1 MSFSNKDVQEALHKN
16 FACVVENTAGDEV
29 AGSSFA
35 HSPKDPP
42 PSCIRGNGE
51 HNLQMLFLTPKG
63 ELLHGV
69 AGFVEPTDLLDEI
82 AFGAEVARLVAK
94 QNTADRAD
102 VVRYRHEKALEAL
115 AKEPIKG
122 AFARFEIDR
131 RTDDHRFFIAHPL
144 LPIANFRPEMMV
156 GNAKTFFGSSQG
168 TPPKKKIGATD
179 GRDDTK
185 KAGVTDPAKSGSSGG
200 RDATKPVPPGRTT
213 PSKTS
218 PKKREW
224 V

>member
-1 MSFSNKDVQEALHKN
+1 MSFSNKDVQESLKKN
-16 FACVVENTAGDEV
+16 FVCVVENTAGDEV
-29 AGSSFA
+29 AGSSYA

-42 PSCIRGNGE
+42 PTCIRGNGE

-69 AGFVEPTDLLDEI
+69 AGFVEPRDLLDEI

-131 RTDDHRFFIAHPL
+131 QTDDHRFFIAHPL
-144 LPIANFRPEMMV
+144 MSIANFRPEMMV

-168 TPPKKKIGATD
+168 TPPKKKIGVTD
-179 GRDDTK
+179 GPTEPEK
-185 KAGVTDPAKSGSSGG
+185 GGTTGPETSGSRGS
-200 RDATKPVPPGRTT
+200 REKTKPVPPGRTT